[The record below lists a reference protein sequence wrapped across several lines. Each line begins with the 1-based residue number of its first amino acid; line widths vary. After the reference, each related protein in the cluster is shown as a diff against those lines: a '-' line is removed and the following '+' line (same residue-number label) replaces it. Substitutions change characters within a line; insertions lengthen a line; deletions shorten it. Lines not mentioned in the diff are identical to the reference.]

1 MRRVVFADTAFY
13 IALLNASDSLHGRA
27 ESLAKECSSI
37 VTSQFVLLELAN
49 FMCGGPTRPRVVP
62 FMHRM
67 VFSTR
72 TRVVPVSARLFAEG
86 LRLYAKRSDK
96 QWSLVDC
103 TSFVV
108 MNRFGI
114 REALTADHH
123 FEQAGFEALLKSP

>member
-13 IALLNASDSLHGRA
+13 IALLNASDSFHGRA
-27 ESLAKECSSI
+27 ERVAKDCSSI
-37 VTSQFVLLELAN
+37 TTTQFVLLELAN
-49 FMCGGPTRPRVVP
+49 FMCCGPTRPRVVP
-62 FMHRM
+62 FLHRV
-67 VFSTR
+67 VFSPH

-86 LRLYAKRSDK
+86 LRLYSKRPDK

-123 FEQAGFEALLKSP
+123 FKQAGFEAIL